1 MSLSDHS
8 RIHDIKDKGL
18 KESQDKDLNSTAAS
32 TATTKVSNN
41 NEIVMEYK
49 EEIEFEVASQA
60 EEGEE
65 AKPPIQTFVFFD
77 IEATGLRGSTSKA
90 RITEVALVAVS
101 KSELV
106 WIRIL

>member
-18 KESQDKDLNSTAAS
+18 KESLDKDLNSTAAS

-60 EEGEE
+60 DVEE
-65 AKPPIQTFVFFD
+65 AKPPIETFVFFD

-106 WIRIL
+106 